1 MDNKIL
7 KTPTT
12 GGERIPLADNLPLH
26 TPLLIQIFPVY
37 ACNFKCGYCIYAIDK
52 SKHGYISDRVFME
65 MDLYKKSIDGMKQF
79 DKKVKMLRFAAIGE
93 PLLHKNIADM
103 IDYAKNADI
112 ADNID
117 IVTNGSLL
125 TEKLS
130 DDLINAGLSKLRIS
144 LEGLSNE
151 DYKKNSSVN
160 IDFNRLVQNIA
171 YFYKNKKQSKIYIK
185 IIDYMLKNDEYKNK
199 FYDTFYPI
207 CDEIAIEHLTPTI
220 ADIDYSKMSDEKL
233 DKPQNEE
240 KMIDTNICSEPFYLM
255 QINPDGKVVPCC
267 NMTYPEI
274 LGDVNINSVKEIW
287 NGKKFNCFRLR
298 QLNGTKST
306 CDVCKECKTYLYGMH
321 REDLLDNNKVELIGK
336 YKLEKEDGE

>member
-1 MDNKIL
+1 MDKKIL

-52 SKHGYISDRVFME
+52 SKHGYISDKVFME
-65 MDLYKKSIDGMKQF
+65 MELYKKSIDDMKRF
-79 DKKVKMLRFAAIGE
+79 DKRIKMLRFAAIGE
-93 PLLHKNIADM
+93 PLLHREIAKM
-103 IDYAKNADI
+103 VDYAKKADI
-112 ADNID
+112 AESID

-125 TEKLS
+125 TRKLS
-130 DDLINAGLSKLRIS
+130 DDLVNTGLTKLRIS

-151 DYKKNSSVN
+151 DYKRNSSVE
-160 IDFNRLVQNIA
+160 IDFNNLVQNIT
-171 YFYKNKKQSKIYIK
+171 YFYNNRKQTKVYIK
-185 IIDYMLKNDEYKNK
+185 IIDYMLKNEEDKNR
-199 FYDTFYPI
+199 FYNVFNSI

-220 ADIDYSKMSDEKL
+220 TGIDYTKMTDEKL

-240 KMIDTNICSEPFYLM
+240 KMIETNICSEPFYLM

-274 LGDVNINSVKEIW
+274 LGDININSVKEIW

-298 QLNGTKST
+298 QLNGTKNT
-306 CDVCKECKTYLYGMH
+306 CDVCKDCKIYLYGMH
-321 REDLLDNNKVELIGK
+321 MEDLLDNSKVELVEK
-336 YKLEKEDGE
+336 YKLEKENGK